1 MAVRFEVRLVHV
13 LKFFQNQHNMQSSWN
28 LEETQV
34 LLYISNKNGNYEEI
48 INLAQNALTCW
59 QKESDY
65 DAQHIA
71 LYLLQSSEKIAT
83 SLVSRITNELQ
94 KNSDETEEALVN
106 SNLSLLEACGEL
118 KSPSVQLSNILWR
131 ILGST
136 ENSLRAEQV
145 SHILA
150 LILPL
155 FNSSPL
161 KSGIWWPAIVT
172 CIQRTTDK
180 RHVSA
185 ALRAWLSCASLK
197 VGIDEIRRVTSED
210 GANYFRLLEPHIAEA
225 SKIALQIMESTFAKL
240 KEPVKNEFMDYD
252 PYNKAS
258 RECWSRYISLVE
270 VLGVD
275 TSLHQT
281 TGSLPDFAALLGEKS
296 LIPSRWMIALI
307 NVGLCVSNT
316 ETIRVLVME
325 LIMSLHPNQMK
336 ALVEF
341 PDFVAKVVYP
351 RILQTPNFVVIYST
365 CVHADHFERFSHNI
379 LSAYVNYSKVG
390 LQQFLRGLFVYFME
404 HAHCFEVARA
414 LFVQAMIDVL
424 PPQSVPED
432 ILNMLLVA
440 AEATSVTYNSKAM
453 ADLYLDLVR
462 ELIKK
467 IGNSSSMVNVDTK
480 QLEDIMQQS
489 ALDLRDNGAFSRK
502 EFTFLKSR
510 KVRFMG
516 NKCFENFRFLIE
528 GKPSTLNEAIVY
540 LQASILD
547 SCDYMSVTELEK
559 ILEYELTNPKAMNAN
574 DRTRLNDSVELAF
587 ELVPYVSFGLCETA
601 FAAFSATPTRLAALR
616 AFRRSKPCQIQLE
629 DIEIL
634 WMHLKE
640 ATLRFIDRE
649 LHHEFIDLL
658 TTPHAIAQPP
668 VDICIELV
676 ALSSRRRNLLTPL
689 AVGLYRFTNV
699 SPSRPWVHIVMA
711 RIFAFMKSQEYT
723 DRFEEIIANRYKIYE
738 EKWGRPESNARALS
752 AYYLRTVK
760 DRDCGDAVIED
771 TIRQADLETQI
782 TGSLDNPE
790 AHLRVLYYQIFI
802 MVQDYSSQGLAIGIM
817 NTITRS
823 LEMEANP
830 PVRMHAEWLVGLL
843 ASTHIGHSG
852 GGFKAFVLSKIGEL
866 DASLGTPPRVLSS
879 LIRISMLLYYMEF
892 MNSPPEAEDIGKS
905 FVEHLLPL
913 ATSNKAVLRHRA
925 ISALYIINERGM
937 TPSYLRPIIDTCA
950 KINTAAILGSSY
962 QNESYLWDLTDT
974 RLGPVCGGV
983 SSAVF
988 DRYMPQTLMEFDFN
1002 DIKSFVKAVNGD
1014 NHFDFDAVIGPCWS
1028 PDQIVRPERSELSMP
1043 EILEAREKVVADAI
1057 QQGLLAEFSSSMQ
1070 TKSGNFDGSN
1080 RARRTELVVVA
1091 TLCDKPVNLGA
1102 ICRLSDALGAK
1113 SMTIRDSKVLSDQ
1126 HFKSTALTAE
1136 KWIPIEEVSEHNLS
1150 EYLRRKKSEGYTLV
1164 GIEQTDTSKTLG
1176 PNLQFPEKTLLMM
1189 GHEKQGIP
1197 AELLG
1202 LLDSCIEIE
1211 QLGYVR
1217 SMNIQTATAVVVHAY
1232 NHQHQK
1238 GFHKLD
1244 YAS

>member
-1 MAVRFEVRLVHV
+1 M
-13 LKFFQNQHNMQSSWN
+13 
-28 LEETQV
+28 
-34 LLYISNKNGNYEEI
+34 LLYISNKNGSYEEI
-48 INLAQNALTCW
+48 ANLAQNALTCW
-59 QKESDY
+59 QKDRDY
-65 DAQHIA
+65 DAQRIA
-71 LYLLQSSEKIAT
+71 LYLLQSSEKIA
-83 SLVSRITNELQ
+83 SALMSRVTTEL
-94 KNSDETEEALVN
+94 KLYNDEAVESLVN
-106 SNLSLLEACGEL
+106 SNLDLLEACGEL
-118 KSPSVQLSNILWR
+118 KAPTTELSDTLWD

-145 SHILA
+145 SHILC
-150 LILPL
+150 LLLPL
-155 FNSSPL
+155 FNTTPL
-161 KSGIWWPAIVT
+161 KSGIWWPAIVA

-185 ALRAWLSCASLK
+185 ALRAWLSCAVLK
-197 VGIDEIRRVTSED
+197 TGTEDTRAAVAED
-210 GANYFRLLEPHIAEA
+210 GAKYFGLLEPHISEA
-225 SKIALQIMESTFAKL
+225 SKIALQIMESTFDKL
-240 KEPVKNEFMDYD
+240 EKPVKNEFMEYD
-252 PYNKAS
+252 PQNKAS
-258 RECWSRYISLVE
+258 KECWSRYISLVE

-296 LIPSRWMIALI
+296 LIPNRWMIALI

-325 LIMSLHPNQMK
+325 LIMSLDKSQMN

-341 PDFVAKVVYP
+341 PDFVSQVVFP

-365 CVHADHFERFSHNI
+365 CIHADHFERFSHNI
-379 LSAYVNYSKVG
+379 LSAYLNHSNASLEK
-390 LQQFLRGLFVYFME
+390 FLRGLFLYFME
-404 HAHCFEVARA
+404 HAHCFEVPRA
-414 LFVQAMIDVL
+414 LFVQAMIDEL
-424 PPQSVPED
+424 PAQSVPED

-440 AEATSVTYNSKAM
+440 AEATNVTYNSKAM
-453 ADLYLDLVR
+453 ADLYLEQVHKL
-462 ELIKK
+462 LGK
-467 IGNSSSMVNVDTK
+467 IGNSSKIAMKDSQRMEAIMEQSTISLLDT
-480 QLEDIMQQS
+480 
-489 ALDLRDNGAFSRK
+489 GAFTRD
-502 EFTFLKSR
+502 EFVHLKSHGISFSGTQQFE
-510 KVRFMG
+510 KFGLLGG
-516 NKCFENFRFLIE
+516 N
-528 GKPSTLNEAIVY
+528 PSTLNESTLY

-547 SCDYMSVTELEK
+547 SCEYLAVEK
-559 ILEYELTNPKAMNAN
+559 IAKMLDYELNNPKAMNAK
-574 DRTRLNDSVELAF
+574 DRARLSESVELAF
-587 ELVPYVSFGLCETA
+587 ELVPHVYFGLCETA

-616 AFRRSKPCQIQLE
+616 AFMRSKPHNVPLE
-629 DIEIL
+629 DIEVL
-634 WMHLKE
+634 WTHLKE

-658 TTPHAIAQPP
+658 TTPGVVSEPP

-689 AVGLYRFTNV
+689 SVGLFRFAHV
-699 SPSRPWVHIVMA
+699 SPCQPWVHVVMA

-723 DRFEEIIANRYKIYE
+723 DRFEEIIAHRFGIYE
-738 EKWGRPESNARALS
+738 EKWGRPESHARALA
-752 AYYLRTVK
+752 AYYLRTVTDK
-760 DRDCGDAVIED
+760 DCGDAAMTD
-771 TIRQADLETQI
+771 TMEQAQLDTQI

-790 AHLRVLYYQIFI
+790 AHLRVLYYQILI
-802 MVQDYSSQGLAIGIM
+802 LIQGYSSHDLATGVI
-817 NTITRS
+817 NTITKS

-843 ASTHIGHSG
+843 ASTHIGHLG
-852 GGFKAFVLSKIGEL
+852 GDFKAFVLSKIKEL
-866 DASLGTPPRVLSS
+866 DVSLGTPPRVLGS
-879 LIRISMLLYYMEF
+879 LIRISILLYYMEF
-892 MNSPPEAEDIGKS
+892 TKSPGEAEDIGKS
-905 FVEHLLPL
+905 LVEHLLPL

-925 ISALYIINERGM
+925 ISTLYIINERGM
-937 TPSYLRPIIDTCA
+937 TPDYLRPIINTCA
-950 KINTAAILGSSY
+950 KINTAAIMGSSY

-988 DRYMPQTLMEFDFN
+988 DRYMPQTLMENDFN
-1002 DIKSFVKAVNGD
+1002 DIKSLISPAVNET
-1014 NHFDFDAVIGPCWS
+1014 DFDDIIGPCWS
-1028 PDQIVRPERSELSMP
+1028 PEKIIRPERSELSMP
-1043 EILEAREKVVADAI
+1043 ELIEVRERVVADAV

-1113 SMTIRDSKVLSDQ
+1113 SMTIRDSKVLADQ

-1136 KWIPIEEVSEHNLS
+1136 KWIPIEEVSEQNLS
-1150 EYLRRKKSEGYTLV
+1150 EYLRKKKSEGYSLV

-1176 PNLQFPEKTLLMM
+1176 PNLQFPEKTVLMM

-1244 YAS
+1244 YAE